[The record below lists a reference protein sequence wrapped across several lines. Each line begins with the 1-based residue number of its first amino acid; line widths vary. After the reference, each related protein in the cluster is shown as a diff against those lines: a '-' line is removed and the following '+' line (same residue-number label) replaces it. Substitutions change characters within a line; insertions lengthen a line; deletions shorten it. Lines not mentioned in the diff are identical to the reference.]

1 MPVKNRTVLLS
12 DQSWLLRI
20 KIGRLP
26 VGDSVFNIA
35 TYNQAESTRQIYRAK
50 LVQWIKCIKKPECS
64 LIECIR
70 ASDENH

>member
-12 DQSWLLRI
+12 DQSRLLRI

-35 TYNQAESTRQIYRAK
+35 TYNQAESTRQIYRAT
-50 LVQWIKCIKKPECS
+50 LVQ
-64 LIECIR
+64 
-70 ASDENH
+70 